1 MILLVRGSFES
12 IAAGMVFA
20 ILMFYALTTLALFKL
35 RRELVGDDTAF
46 RIPGYPLLPALY
58 LCGILVLLVARA
70 VFEWEESLID
80 FAMILCT
87 NAT

>member
-46 RIPGYPLLPALY
+46 RIPGYPLLPEDVKK
-58 LCGILVLLVARA
+58 LVEPAISDSRSFRDLRP
-70 VFEWEESLID
+70 
-80 FAMILCT
+80 
-87 NAT
+87 